1 MYDYFKGIVTYVCP
15 YYIVIEVADVGYQ
28 LNVANPYFFSPSD
41 KKKIT
46 LFVHQVIREDSNA
59 LYGFSTLEEK
69 QLFLQLLKVS
79 GIGPK
84 SALAILA
91 SNDSE
96 GFIQAIESENLTY
109 LTKFPGVGK
118 KTAQQIVLDLK
129 GKIEVVSNESTSDKG
144 ISNRNPSSN
153 VALDEAL
160 EALLALG
167 YKEKEIQRIEKQLAN
182 SDIQSTDVFIREGLK
197 LLTKTTKR

>member
-1 MYDYFKGIVTYVCP
+1 MYEYFKGIVTYVCP
-15 YYIVIEVADVGYQ
+15 YYIVLECGDIGYQ
-28 LNVANPYFFSPSD
+28 LNVANPYFFSSLNEQEM
-41 KKKIT
+41 T
-46 LFVHQVIREDSNA
+46 VYVHQVIREDSNA

-96 GFIQAIESENLTY
+96 GFIRAIESEDLTY

-118 KTAQQIVLDLK
+118 KTAQQIILDLK
-129 GKIEVVSNESTSDKG
+129 GKLSFLSPEESNTDVTSAESSLLTSG
-144 ISNRNPSSN
+144 
-153 VALDEAL
+153 LEEAM
-160 EALLALG
+160 EALLSLG
-167 YKEKEIQRIEKQLAN
+167 YKEKELKRIEKIL
-182 SDIQSTDVFIREGLK
+182 IQTDYETTDVYIREGLK
-197 LLTKTTKR
+197 LLTKSTKR